1 MYSPGSRMLRSA
13 YWLLAFVVLPTQ
25 QLALAEND
33 ASKDDGVISDAA
45 SQTEESK
52 AVVVKDDGVARKA
65 KPAPEEKKAQ
75 AADGSNVTST
85 RPETQKAKGSIAGK
99 TTKVADKRSEAV
111 DKETKK
117 SEIQPE
123 DEPVAQPD
131 AASALIDGSVAAS
144 SRKLSVFF
152 STTYS
157 QLAIADD
164 DPENDRSLMYW
175 VASSLAMP
183 IQGLR
188 LHLDGGLTER
198 FSVEAGESAFE
209 LEDTAP
215 GLSYGH
221 ALLKGQKL
229 RMLHRLDVWLP
240 SSRIS
245 RRRDLVM
252 APTLNT
258 NGSFR
263 AIGPLTLTYRFFGQY
278 RWHQYAETESG
289 LAMNTQWLLGQRVG
303 FIVRAFSHKDFGSL
317 SVAGATGFN
326 WSRRYTSRDNHMSP
340 SSDPNFWHQTLGWGL
355 SLQYVPLGW
364 LVTSLGVRHG
374 APVRRN
380 GVVNPT
386 FLHRDMTTLNVGF
399 AIIY

>member
-1 MYSPGSRMLRSA
+1 MLRCA
-13 YWLLAFVVLPTQ
+13 YWLLALLVLPMQ
-25 QLALAEND
+25 NVALAEDN
-33 ASKDDGVISDAA
+33 ASKDKSAVDEAESPKKELIPAAIEGDKPPVKAKAAPAKKQNQKANAVNATVEQPGAA
-45 SQTEESK
+45 SSE
-52 AVVVKDDGVARKA
+52 
-65 KPAPEEKKAQ
+65 KPAVGNGTPM
-75 AADGSNVTST
+75 T
-85 RPETQKAKGSIAGK
+85 
-99 TTKVADKRSEAV
+99 DKRSETDDTQA
-111 DKETKK
+111 ETTA
-117 SEIQPE
+117 QPK
-123 DEPVAQPD
+123 DEADEQPD

-144 SRKLSVFF
+144 ARKLSVFF

-175 VASSLAMP
+175 IASSLAMP
-183 IQGLR
+183 VKGLR

-198 FSVEAGESAFE
+198 FSVEPGESAFE
-209 LEDTAP
+209 FEDTAP
-215 GLSYGH
+215 GVSYGH
-221 ALLKGQKL
+221 ALLDGNKL

-278 RWHQYAETESG
+278 RWHKYAETESG
-289 LAMNTQWLLGQRVG
+289 LAMNTQWLLGQRLG
-303 FIVRAFSHKDFGSL
+303 FIVRAFSHKNFGSL

-326 WSRRYTSRDNHMSP
+326 WSRRYTSRDSHMSP
-340 SSDPNFWHQTLGWGL
+340 SSDPHFWHQTLGWGL

-364 LVTSLGVRHG
+364 LVTSIGVRHG

-380 GVVNPT
+380 GIVNPT
-386 FLHRDMTTLNVGF
+386 FVHRDMTTLNLGF